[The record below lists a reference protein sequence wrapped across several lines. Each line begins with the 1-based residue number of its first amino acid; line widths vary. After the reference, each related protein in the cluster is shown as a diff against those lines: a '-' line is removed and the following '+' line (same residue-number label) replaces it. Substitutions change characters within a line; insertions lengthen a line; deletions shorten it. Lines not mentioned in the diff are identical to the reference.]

1 MTDLTV
7 ANDINL
13 NSATIDPTIGYV
25 QTWWQWPYYTPP
37 ANIHVYYPYPFTLAP
52 TPRCAWC
59 QGQHLGACPRL
70 KAVTYRKDGT
80 VERVE
85 FFEEE

>member
-13 NSATIDPTIGYV
+13 NSVSINPDVGYGYH
-25 QTWWQWPYYTPP
+25 TWYQWPYYTPP
-37 ANIHVYYPYPFTLAP
+37 GNINVFYPWPLAP

-59 QGQHLGACPRL
+59 QGQHIGSCPRL
-70 KAVTYRKDGT
+70 KSLTYRKDGT

-85 FFEEE
+85 FFEED